1 YALPSSYIIDLWRY
15 IHDYYTD
22 VLGLDKLLWN
32 YSPNYS
38 KNSDDLTTGYNKMS
52 TTYLYPGDDYCDIV
66 GVDWYTKGESEIEQ
80 GDGYLRLIDKS
91 QKIGG
96 LNEFGPTGDLF
107 ANDESIQ
114 PTLYNSMDM
123 YEDIMSLINKGYSF
137 GWLHTWGAQWGI
149 VAMGKGA
156 EFMRT
161 ELALGRT
168 DVKAMFDAL
177 K

>member
-1 YALPSSYIIDLWRY
+1 M
-15 IHDYYTD
+15 
-22 VLGLDKLLWN
+22 LGLDKLLWN

-38 KNSDDLTTGYNKMS
+38 KNSDDLTTRYNKMS